1 MARANIDSL
10 SAACAWI
17 DSNSDTEYEGKD
29 VIVELATLCE
39 KKGARGDRDAFC
51 KVAGRLPDRSIPVRF
66 YDEAVSQMRYRKLA
80 DIKHDGQAFLIR
92 KVQELAAGA
101 HQAEVQ
107 APSSNDETEPANKRG
122 KVLASGSSVT

>member
-39 KKGARGDRDAFC
+39 KKGASPLSC
-51 KVAGRLPDRSIPVRF
+51 VMWVRLATQGLCVTCVRLGPSGLVC
-66 YDEAVSQMRYRKLA
+66 DVCDVVSSGLLRLMC
-80 DIKHDGQAFLIR
+80 D
-92 KVQELAAGA
+92 VC
-101 HQAEVQ
+101 
-107 APSSNDETEPANKRG
+107 
-122 KVLASGSSVT
+122 ASWPLRAYA